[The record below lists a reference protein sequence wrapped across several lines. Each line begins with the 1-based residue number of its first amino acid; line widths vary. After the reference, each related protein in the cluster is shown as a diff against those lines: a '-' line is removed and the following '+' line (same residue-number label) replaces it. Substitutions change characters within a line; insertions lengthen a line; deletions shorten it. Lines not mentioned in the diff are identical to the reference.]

1 MVLGIF
7 FFIVMM
13 ITGVYALT
21 IQSTSTAINTG
32 IVDIELKN
40 YKLNSANSEV
50 EYEETEILSPGSTVS
65 YIPKIYNWGEDCYLR
80 IKIDYI
86 NSNINFEDY
95 VVGFSNKFTKIGDY
109 YYYDGVLNS
118 GEVIKLFDEIT
129 IPNNAAELATN
140 KNLIINIYAE
150 AIQERNFEPDYTSN
164 SPWGDVVPVANAQSS
179 INIDVDDEMT
189 IVIKYQDA
197 SENDIQVKDN
207 FLERLKN
214 LMPGDN
220 FSDSLVIKNNNDR
233 KTKYYLG
240 INTEEKNELERRL
253 LEQITLVITSENGDV
268 VYNGKLLLDN
278 KLLLKE
284 IEPGKMDKLNF
295 GISVPSE
302 LSNEYTKLNP
312 NLILVFSDNYEKIPS
327 GGGNVGTAGNPVS
340 KVVSKLTNLPKT
352 GDRVDVVITIFI
364 LSAIG
369 FIITIIADYREK
381 KKNIE

>member
-1 MVLGIF
+1 
-7 FFIVMM
+7 
-13 ITGVYALT
+13 
-21 IQSTSTAINTG
+21 
-32 IVDIELKN
+32 
-40 YKLNSANSEV
+40 
-50 EYEETEILSPGSTVS
+50 
-65 YIPKIYNWGEDCYLR
+65 
-80 IKIDYI
+80 
-86 NSNINFEDY
+86 
-95 VVGFSNKFTKIGDY
+95 
-109 YYYDGVLNS
+109 
-118 GEVIKLFDEIT
+118 
-129 IPNNAAELATN
+129 
-140 KNLIINIYAE
+140 
-150 AIQERNFEPDYTSN
+150 
-164 SPWGDVVPVANAQSS
+164 
-179 INIDVDDEMT
+179 MT

-214 LMPGDN
+214 LTPGDN

-302 LSNEYTKLNP
+302 LSNEYAKLNP
-312 NLILVFSDNYEKIPS
+312 NLILVFSDNYEKIPI